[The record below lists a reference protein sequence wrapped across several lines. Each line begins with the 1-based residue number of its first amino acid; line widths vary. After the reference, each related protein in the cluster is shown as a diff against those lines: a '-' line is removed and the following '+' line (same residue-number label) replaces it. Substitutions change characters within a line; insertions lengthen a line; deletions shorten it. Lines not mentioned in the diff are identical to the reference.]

1 MSVGGQSVV
10 EFLSSVLPAPGNSR
24 LEDEFQRP
32 LVTLTFAQSLD
43 GKIAGKEGKQLI
55 LSGRESMLMTHWMR
69 TKHDAILVG
78 IGTALNDDPQLN
90 SRHIPEDERP
100 SHLPRPVILDA
111 NLRLRPDCKLLKNYR
126 GRKGRR
132 PWVICDANLT
142 PDDERKS
149 TLEDAGARV
158 IGVPSFITIS
168 SGFIMIPDLLKVLYN
183 FGIKTLMVE
192 GGATIIG
199 SFLAEPART
208 KLNAIVDT
216 LIITISPTLI
226 GDDGVGYGEK
236 LSATQIPSL
245 KHIRTEVMGRDVV
258 VVSALE

>member
-1 MSVGGQSVV
+1 MSVSGGQSVA
-10 EFLSSVLPAPGNSR
+10 EFLSS
-24 LEDEFQRP
+24 RP

-55 LSGRESMLMTHWMR
+55 LSGKESMLMTHWMR

-126 GRKGRR
+126 ERKGRR
-132 PWVICDANLT
+132 PWVICDADLT
-142 PDDERKS
+142 SNDIGRKS

-158 IGVPSFITIS
+158 IGVPSVD
-168 SGFIMIPDLLKVLYN
+168 GFIMIPDLLKVLYN
-183 FGIKTLMVE
+183 LGIKTLMVE

-208 KLNAIVDT
+208 EPNAIIDT
-216 LIITISPTLI
+216 LIITIAPTLV
-226 GDDGVGYGEK
+226 GNDGIGYGEK

-245 KHIRTEVMGRDVV
+245 KHIRTEVMGQDVV
-258 VVSALE
+258 IVSALE

>member
-1 MSVGGQSVV
+1 MLGGQSVA
-10 EFLSSVLPAPGNSR
+10 EFLSSVLPVPGNSR

-90 SRHIPEDERP
+90 CRHIPEDERP

-111 NLRLRPDCKLLKNYR
+111 NLRLRPDCKLLKNYQE
-126 GRKGRR
+126 GRGRR
-132 PWVICDANLT
+132 PWVVCDANLT
-142 PDDERKS
+142 SDDGRKFA
-149 TLEDAGARV
+149 LEDAGARV
-158 IGVPSFITIS
+158 IGVPSVD
-168 SGFIMIPDLLKVLYN
+168 GFIMIPDLLKVLYN

-199 SFLAEPART
+199 SFLAEPARSKPNT
-208 KLNAIVDT
+208 IIDT
-216 LIITISPTLI
+216 LIITIAPTLI
-226 GDDGVGYGEK
+226 GDDGVGYGKK

-258 VVSALE
+258 IVSALE

>member
-1 MSVGGQSVV
+1 MSIMLAGGQSVA
-10 EFLSSVLPAPGNSR
+10 EFLSSVLPVSGNSHP
-24 LEDEFQRP
+24 EDEGFQRP

-43 GKIAGKEGKQLI
+43 GKIAGRGGKQLI

-100 SHLPRPVILDA
+100 SHLPRPVVLDA
-111 NLRLRPDCKLLKNYR
+111 NLRLGPDCKLLKNYR
-126 GRKGRR
+126 ERKGRR
-132 PWVICDANLT
+132 PWVICDANLSL
-142 PDDERKS
+142 ERKS
-149 TLEDAGARV
+149 ILENAGARV
-158 IGVPSFITIS
+158 IRR
-168 SGFIMIPDLLKVLYN
+168 FIMIPDLLKVLYN

-199 SFLAEPART
+199 SFLAESARP
-208 KLNAIVDT
+208 KPNAIIDT
-216 LIITISPTLI
+216 LIITIAPTLI
-226 GDDGVGYGEK
+226 GDDGVSYGEG
-236 LSATQIPSL
+236 LSTAQVPSL

-258 VVSALE
+258 IVSALE

>member
-1 MSVGGQSVV
+1 MLVSGQSVA
-10 EFLSSVLPAPGNSR
+10 EFLSSVLPVPGDSR

-69 TKHDAILVG
+69 TNHDAILVG

-90 SRHIPEDERP
+90 SRHIPENERP

-111 NLRLRPDCKLLKNYR
+111 NLRLKPDCKLLKNYR
-126 GRKGRR
+126 EGKGRR

-142 PDDERKS
+142 SDDGRKS

-158 IGVPSFITIS
+158 IGVPSVDGFITIS
-168 SGFIMIPDLLKVLYN
+168 DLLKVLYD

-199 SFLAEPART
+199 SFLAEAARSKPNT
-208 KLNAIVDT
+208 IIDT
-216 LIITISPTLI
+216 LIITIAPTLM
-226 GDDGVGYGEK
+226 V
-236 LSATQIPSL
+236 T
-245 KHIRTEVMGRDVV
+245 M
-258 VVSALE
+258 VSVTTRNSRLRRSPP

>member
-1 MSVGGQSVV
+1 MSVSVGGQSVA
-10 EFLSSVLPAPGNSR
+10 EFLSS
-24 LEDEFQRP
+24 RP
-32 LVTLTFAQSLD
+32 LVTLTFAQSID

-55 LSGRESMLMTHWMR
+55 LSGKESMLMTHWMR
-69 TKHDAILVG
+69 TKHDAILIG

-126 GRKGRR
+126 ERKGRR
-132 PWVICDANLT
+132 PWIICDASLT
-142 PDDERKS
+142 SNDIGRKS

-158 IGVPSFITIS
+158 IGVPSAD
-168 SGFIMIPDLLKVLYN
+168 GFIMIPNLLKVLYN
-183 FGIKTLMVE
+183 LGIKTLMVE

-208 KLNAIVDT
+208 QPNAIIDT
-216 LIITISPTLI
+216 LIVTIAPTLV
-226 GDDGVGYGEK
+226 GNDGIGYGEK

-245 KHIRTEVMGRDVV
+245 KHIRTEVMGQDVV
-258 VVSALE
+258 IVSALE

>member
-1 MSVGGQSVV
+1 MLVGGQSVT
-10 EFLSSVLPAPGNSR
+10 EFLSSVLPVPGNSR
-24 LEDEFQRP
+24 LEDESQRP

-43 GKIAGKEGKQLI
+43 AKIAGKGGKQLI

-100 SHLPRPVILDA
+100 SHLPRPVILDT

-126 GRKGRR
+126 ERKGRR

-142 PDDERKS
+142 PDDGRKS
-149 TLEDAGARV
+149 ILEDAGARV
-158 IGVPSFITIS
+158 IGVPSVDGGSCFIV
-168 SGFIMIPDLLKVLYN
+168 IPDLLKVLYN
-183 FGIKTLMVE
+183 FGIKSLMVE
-192 GGATIIG
+192 GGATVIG
-199 SFLAEPART
+199 SFLAECART
-208 KLNAIVDT
+208 KPNTIIDT
-216 LIITISPTLI
+216 LIITIAPMLI

-236 LSATQIPSL
+236 LLATQIPSL
-245 KHIRTEVMGRDVV
+245 KHIQTEVMGRDVV
-258 VVSALE
+258 IVSALK

>member
-1 MSVGGQSVV
+1 MLVGGQSVT
-10 EFLSSVLPAPGNSR
+10 EFLSSVLPVP
-24 LEDEFQRP
+24 EDGRSEDAQRP

-43 GKIAGKEGKQLI
+43 GKIAGKGGKQLI
-55 LSGRESMLMTHWMR
+55 ISGRESMLMTHWMR

-126 GRKGRR
+126 ERKGRR
-132 PWVICDANLT
+132 PWVICDANLNS
-142 PDDERKS
+142 DDAGRKS

-158 IGVPSFITIS
+158 IGVPSVND
-168 SGFIMIPDLLKVLYN
+168 FIMIPDLLKVLYN

-192 GGATIIG
+192 GGATVIG

-208 KLNAIVDT
+208 KPSTIIDT
-216 LIITISPTLI
+216 LIITIAPTLI

-236 LSATQIPSL
+236 LLATQIPSL
-245 KHIRTEVMGRDVV
+245 KHVRTEVMGRDVV
-258 VVSALE
+258 IVSALE

>member
-10 EFLSSVLPAPGNSR
+10 EFLSSVLPAPGNGR
-24 LEDEFQRP
+24 LEDDFQRP

-90 SRHIPEDERP
+90 SRHIPESERP
-100 SHLPRPVILDA
+100 NHLPRPVILDA

-126 GRKGRR
+126 ERKGRR
-132 PWVICDANLT
+132 PWVVCDGNST
-142 PDDERKS
+142 PDDAGRKS
-149 TLEDAGARV
+149 ILEDAGARV
-158 IGVPSFITIS
+158 IGVPSVD
-168 SGFIMIPDLLKVLYN
+168 GFIMIPELLKVLYK

-192 GGATIIG
+192 GGATMIG
-199 SFLAEPART
+199 SFLAESAHT
-208 KLNAIVDT
+208 KPNAIIDT
-216 LIITISPTLI
+216 LIITIAPTLI

-236 LSATQIPSL
+236 LSTAQIPSL

-258 VVSALE
+258 IVSALE

>member
-1 MSVGGQSVV
+1 MSVSVGGQSVA
-10 EFLSSVLPAPGNSR
+10 EFLSSVLPVSGNSR

-32 LVTLTFAQSLD
+32 LVTLTFAQSID

-55 LSGRESMLMTHWMR
+55 LSGKESMLMTHWMR

-126 GRKGRR
+126 ERKGRR
-132 PWVICDANLT
+132 PWVICDVSLT
-142 PDDERKS
+142 SNDIGRKS

-158 IGVPSFITIS
+158 IGVPSVD
-168 SGFIMIPDLLKVLYN
+168 GFIMIPNLLKVLYN
-183 FGIKTLMVE
+183 LGIKTLMVE

-208 KLNAIVDT
+208 QPNAIIDT
-216 LIITISPTLI
+216 LIVTIAPTLV
-226 GDDGVGYGEK
+226 GNDGIGYGEK
-236 LSATQIPSL
+236 LSATQISSL
-245 KHIRTEVMGRDVV
+245 KHIRTEVMGQDVV
-258 VVSALE
+258 IVSALE

>member
-1 MSVGGQSVV
+1 MMLVGGQSVA

-78 IGTALNDDPQLN
+78 IG
-90 SRHIPEDERP
+90 RHIPEDERP

-126 GRKGRR
+126 ERKGRR

-142 PDDERKS
+142 SDGGRKAA
-149 TLEDAGARV
+149 LEDAGARV
-158 IGVPSFITIS
+158 IGVPSVD
-168 SGFIMIPDLLKVLYN
+168 GFIMIPDLLKVLYN

-192 GGATIIG
+192 GGATIID

-208 KLNAIVDT
+208 KPNIIIV
-216 LIITISPTLI
+216 TIAPTLI
-226 GDDGVGYGEK
+226 GDNGVGYGKK

-258 VVSALE
+258 IVSALE